1 MIARGVLFLLALQ
14 IVPIALSAEISKD
27 KELPS
32 KVQESRQTTPVAP
45 PDPYADLFIGTDT
58 SAQPTTQ
65 PTTQPARRAA
75 QPTFESWDVLRQYPR
90 YDALPPPSVP
100 EPKEQDHPKET
111 KEKPDV

>member
-1 MIARGVLFLLALQ
+1 MIARGVLLSLALQ
-14 IVPIALSAEISKD
+14 FVPVAMSAEVPKGN
-27 KELPS
+27 ELPS
-32 KVQESRQTTPVAP
+32 KGKESRQTTPASAP
-45 PDPYADLFIGTDT
+45 SDPVADLFIGTDL
-58 SAQPTTQ
+58 SVQPA
-65 PTTQPARRAA
+65 TQPARRTA

>member
-14 IVPIALSAEISKD
+14 VVPIAMSADVSKE
-27 KELPS
+27 KESPS
-32 KVQESRQTTPVAP
+32 KAQESRQTTPATP
-45 PDPYADLFIGTDT
+45 SDPIADLFIGNDT
-58 SAQPTTQ
+58 TTQ
-65 PTTQPARRAA
+65 PNQPAAQPARRAA

>member
-32 KVQESRQTTPVAP
+32 KAQESRQTTPVAP
-45 PDPYADLFIGTDT
+45 SDPLADLFIGSDT
-58 SAQPTTQ
+58 STQPTQ
-65 PTTQPARRAA
+65 PTTQPAHRAA

-111 KEKPDV
+111 KEKTDV